1 MFSYKIDVLIVNKFY
16 PPHFGG
22 VESTVKIH
30 ADFISEKMKKKH
42 IKQTN
47 NFDKYNCNY
56 NVVNKPKNTNKNKRI
71 LSCSPSVSFTNYKPP
86 PSSSYNEKL
95 TNLLKLYNEKNKVD
109 N

>member
-1 MFSYKIDVLIVNKFY
+1 MTEDEFMFTMDFEEVNYNIRKIV
-16 PPHFGG
+16 
-22 VESTVKIH
+22 
-30 ADFISEKMKKKH
+30 KKH

-56 NVVNKPKNTNKNKRI
+56 NIVNKPTNINKNKRI

-95 TNLLKLYNEKNKVD
+95 TNLLKLYNEKK
-109 N
+109 

>member
-1 MFSYKIDVLIVNKFY
+1 MTEDEFIFTMDFEEVNYNIREIV
-16 PPHFGG
+16 
-22 VESTVKIH
+22 
-30 ADFISEKMKKKH
+30 KKH

-56 NVVNKPKNTNKNKRI
+56 NVVNKSKNTNKNKRI